1 VSARFAIPAGR
12 ALTPAVFALFLAAAC
27 TPARYREAP
36 PPETPARAAEE
47 GRPEA
52 GVPQGATV
60 VGRVSPEGTLVADT
74 LARALPDTVRVERE
88 TVVTGE
94 IRSSE
99 ELETRGSR
107 EAGAAAAAEAA
118 TLATGWRVQV
128 FASREQSEATARATR
143 VREALGDRVP
153 VYVERDDPWFKVRAG
168 DFAARPAAE
177 RLRDELVEMGWAD
190 AWAVQTTIRTA
201 P

>member
-1 VSARFAIPAGR
+1 MRARFAIPTCQ
-12 ALTPAVFALFLAAAC
+12 ALAPAVFGLLLAVAC
-27 TPARYREAP
+27 TPALYREAP
-36 PPETPARAAEE
+36 PPETPERAAEDD
-47 GRPEA
+47 RPAA
-52 GVPQGATV
+52 GMPPGATV
-60 VGRVSPEGTLVADT
+60 VGRVSPQGTLVADT

-94 IRSSE
+94 IRSSG
-99 ELETRGSR
+99 ELETRGSG
-107 EAGAAAAAEAA
+107 EPGAAEAA
-118 TLATGWRVQV
+118 TLATGWRVQI
-128 FASREQSEATARATR
+128 FASRDQPEATARATR

-153 VYVERDDPWFKVRAG
+153 VYVERDDPWFKVRVG

-177 RLRDELVEMGWAD
+177 RLRDELVALGWSD

>member
-1 VSARFAIPAGR
+1 VSARFPIPAGR
-12 ALTPAVFALFLAAAC
+12 ALAPAVFALFLAAAC

-36 PPETPARAAEE
+36 PPETPERAAEE
-47 GRPEA
+47 GRRPA

-99 ELETRGSR
+99 ELEARGSG
-107 EAGAAAAAEAA
+107 EAGAAAAEAA
-118 TLATGWRVQV
+118 TLATGWRVQI

-143 VREALGDRVP
+143 VREALGDRVT
-153 VYVERDDPWFKVRAG
+153 VYVERDDPWFKVRVG
-168 DFAARPAAE
+168 DFSARPAAE
-177 RLRDELVEMGWAD
+177 RLRDELVGLGWAD
-190 AWAVQTTIRTA
+190 AWAVRTTIRTA

>member
-1 VSARFAIPAGR
+1 VSARSGIPAGR
-12 ALTPAVFALFLAAAC
+12 AFAPAVFVLLLALAC

-36 PPETPARAAEE
+36 PPETPERAAGE
-47 GRPEA
+47 GRPAA
-52 GVPQGATV
+52 GKPPGATV

-99 ELETRGSR
+99 ELETRGSG
-107 EAGAAAAAEAA
+107 EPGAPAAA
-118 TLATGWRVQV
+118 TLATGWRVQI
-128 FASREQSEATARATR
+128 FAAREQSEATARATR

-153 VYVERDDPWFKVRAG
+153 VYVERDDPWFKVRVG
-168 DFAARPAAE
+168 DFAARPDAE
-177 RLRDELVEMGWAD
+177 RLRDELVRLGWAD

>member
-1 VSARFAIPAGR
+1 VSARFGIPAGR
-12 ALTPAVFALFLAAAC
+12 ALAAAVFALLLAAAC
-27 TPARYREAP
+27 MPARYREAP
-36 PPETPARAAEE
+36 PPETPERGAEE
-47 GRPEA
+47 DPAA
-52 GVPQGATV
+52 GMPPGATV

-94 IRSSE
+94 IRSRE
-99 ELETRGSR
+99 ELETRGSG

-128 FASREQSEATARATR
+128 FASREQAEATARATR

-153 VYVERDDPWFKVRAG
+153 VYVERDDPWFKVRVG
-168 DFAARPAAE
+168 DFADRPAAE
-177 RLRDELVEMGWAD
+177 RLRDELVGLGWAD

>member
-1 VSARFAIPAGR
+1 MSARFGIPAGR
-12 ALTPAVFALFLAAAC
+12 ALAAAVFALLLAAAC
-27 TPARYREAP
+27 MPARYREAP
-36 PPETPARAAEE
+36 PPETPEWGAEE
-47 GRPEA
+47 DPAA
-52 GVPQGATV
+52 GMPPGATV

-94 IRSSE
+94 IRSRE
-99 ELETRGSR
+99 ELETRGSG

-128 FASREQSEATARATR
+128 FASREQAEATARATR

-153 VYVERDDPWFKVRAG
+153 VYVERDDPWFKVRVG
-168 DFAARPAAE
+168 DFADRPAAE
-177 RLRDELVEMGWAD
+177 RLRDELVGLGWAD

>member
-1 VSARFAIPAGR
+1 MSARFAIPTRR
-12 ALTPAVFALFLAAAC
+12 AHRPAVFALLFAAAC

-36 PPETPARAAEE
+36 PPESPDRAAEE
-47 GRPEA
+47 GRPAA
-52 GVPQGATV
+52 GMPQGATV

-74 LARALPDTVRVERE
+74 LARAVPDTVRVERE

-99 ELETRGSR
+99 ELERHG
-107 EAGAAAAAEAA
+107 AGEPRAATGPEVA

-128 FASREQSEATARATR
+128 FASRDQPEATARATR

-153 VYVERDDPWFKVRAG
+153 VYVEWDDPWFKVRAG
-168 DFAARPAAE
+168 DFAARPGAE
-177 RLRDELVEMGWAD
+177 RLREELVGLGWAD
-190 AWAVQTTIRTA
+190 AWAVQTTIRTD